1 MQSEFRKDDQDSKS
15 MKTIAVIGASGYIGK
30 HLVAELMR
38 VGGYEVRVLSRNK
51 QKDLIERKF
60 DSRVEIIEGDINDP
74 ASLQSF
80 LKPGCTMINLLYLWE
95 AGETANLAAI
105 KHLLN
110 ACSVV
115 RVSRLIHCST
125 AIVSGR
131 VQNNQINEETT
142 CRPVSEYGITKLK
155 VERAVVEESR
165 GHFDTVILRP
175 TAVFGINSKSL
186 KKVAD
191 DLVHG
196 TRLQNYARSCLFG
209 NRRMNLVHIANVVAA
224 MIFLIQSARRF
235 NGDIFIVSDDDNPN
249 NNFASVEQCLMRAF
263 MISDYPLPRLRLPL
277 GILSFLLIILG
288 RNNVN
293 PRCNYI
299 SGKLQSLGFECPVDL
314 DEGLV
319 EYAAWYRSAYL
330 SSGRGGS

>member
-1 MQSEFRKDDQDSKS
+1 
-15 MKTIAVIGASGYIGK
+15 MKTVAIIGASGYIGK
-30 HLVAELMR
+30 HLIAELIR
-38 VGGYEVRVLSRNK
+38 IGDYKVRVFSRNK
-51 QKDLIERKF
+51 RRDLIEGIF

-74 ASLQSF
+74 ASFQFF
-80 LKPGCTMINLLYLWE
+80 LKPGCTVINLLYLWE
-95 AGETANLAAI
+95 AGETANLEAI
-105 KHLLN
+105 RHLLN

-125 AIVSGR
+125 AVVSGR
-131 VQNNQINEETT
+131 VKNNRITEETP
-142 CRPVSEYGITKLK
+142 CQPVTEYAITKLK
-155 VERAVVEESR
+155 VEQAVVEESR
-165 GHFDTVILRP
+165 GQFDTVILRP

-196 TRLQNYARSCLFG
+196 TSLQNYARSCLFG

-224 MIFLIQSARRF
+224 MIFLIQSIKRF
-235 NGDIFIVSDDDNPN
+235 NGDIFIISNDDNPK
-249 NNFASVEQCLMRAF
+249 NNFTSIERCLMREF

-293 PRCNYI
+293 PRCNYS
-299 SGKLQSLGFECPVDL
+299 SGKLQSLGFKNPVSL
-314 DEGLV
+314 DEGLA
-319 EYAAWYRSAYL
+319 EYATWYRSAYL
-330 SSGRGGS
+330 GSDRGGS